1 MKKEYLDS
9 SVFIYPLLYAD
20 KKAQLS
26 EKILFDLAKGEFQ
39 GFTSALTWDEIV
51 HVLKKKKGKDVAIS
65 EGKKFLKFPNL
76 KFINSDFFVI
86 ANAQKIMENN
96 NVGPRDAIHISS
108 ALSQGINEIISL
120 DKDFDK
126 VKEIKRVEF

>member
-9 SVFIYPLLYAD
+9 NVFIYPLLYTD

-26 EKILFDLAKGEFQ
+26 EKILFSLSRGEFY
-39 GFTSALTWDEIV
+39 GFTSTLTWDEIV
-51 HVLKKKKGKDVAIS
+51 HVLKKKKGKEIAIS

-76 KFINSDFFVI
+76 KFVNSDFFVI
-86 ANAQKIMENN
+86 TNAQKIMENN